1 MIPFLLGQIIV
12 LSHFCFRTLS
22 SETFAAG
29 FGSALATI
37 DANGDG
43 RDDLLV
49 SKALKTKYDLYES

>member
-49 SKALKTKYDLYES
+49 SKALKN